1 MGDGVIGN
9 TLGFGPN
16 VEGSSPSPPAIIKQ
30 MSVSVVVLAAG
41 KGTRMKSDL
50 PKVLHRVLGKP
61 ILAYAL
67 DTLSFIEDQYVVVGH
82 ESDMVI
88 NSLPS
93 STKHILQKD
102 QLGTGHAVATVV
114 KDDLFIKN
122 KSEFTLVVPGDVPAI
137 DIKYIELLISEVETK
152 SSPVGFLTALV
163 DNPYGYGRVIKN
175 NEEIRIVEEKDCS
188 DGEKKIN
195 EINSGIYC
203 FKTDFLIENIDS
215 LDTKNFQRE
224 FYLTDLI
231 GIANNQ
237 KQDIVIVQV
246 DEDSIKGINSMSQLN
261 EVENIMQKKII
272 EDFMEQGVYFQD
284 PTSTYIDSEVTISS
298 GTKILANTH
307 LTGKTSIEA
316 DCVIGPNA
324 QINESNIGKNST
336 VVNSVIDKSTI
347 QDNGNIGPFAHI
359 RPGSELGEGVKVG
372 SFAETKKSKIGKG
385 SKVPHLAY
393 VGDAE
398 LGENVNFSA
407 GAITVNYDG
416 KEKHK
421 TEIKDGAF
429 IGSDVMLVAPV
440 TIGEE
445 SMIGAGSVIT
455 KDVPSKALGIERNN
469 QKNVEGYVDRK
480 RKND

>member
-1 MGDGVIGN
+1 
-9 TLGFGPN
+9 
-16 VEGSSPSPPAIIKQ
+16 
-30 MSVSVVVLAAG
+30 MSVSVIVLAAG
-41 KGTRMKSDL
+41 KGTRMKSEL
-50 PKVLHRVLGKP
+50 PKVLHQVLGKSL
-61 ILAYAL
+61 ISHAFDAL
-67 DTLSFIEDQYVVVGH
+67 SSIDNKFVVVGH
-82 ESDMVI
+82 ESDLVV
-88 NSLPS
+88 NSIPS
-93 STKHILQKD
+93 SIKNVIQKD
-102 QLGTGHAVATVV
+102 QLGTGHAVSIAINSDV
-114 KDDLFIKN
+114 FNEI
-122 KSEFTLVVPGDVPAI
+122 KSEFTLVVPGDVPGINAEDI
-137 DIKYIELLISEVETK
+137 DSLIDEVKTK
-152 SSPVGFLTALV
+152 DSPVGFITALV
-163 DNPYGYGRVIKN
+163 ENPFGYGRIIKN
-175 NEEIRIVEEKDCS
+175 NEEIKIVEEKDCS
-188 DGEKKIN
+188 EEEKATN

-203 FKTDFLIENIDS
+203 FKTEFLVENIDN
-215 LDTKNFQRE
+215 LDTENAQGE

-261 EVENIMQKKII
+261 EVEDIMQKKLI

-284 PTSTYIDSEVTISS
+284 PTSTYIDADVTISP
-298 GTKILANTH
+298 GTKVFANTH
-307 LTGKTSIEA
+307 LTGKTTIDEN
-316 DCVIGPNA
+316 CTIGPNA
-324 QINESNIGKNST
+324 QINDSSIGKNSK
-336 VVNSVIDKSTI
+336 VINSVVDQSTI
-347 QDNGNIGPFAHI
+347 HENGNIGPFAHI

-480 RKND
+480 KKK

>member
-1 MGDGVIGN
+1 
-9 TLGFGPN
+9 
-16 VEGSSPSPPAIIKQ
+16 
-30 MSVSVVVLAAG
+30 MSVSVIVLAAG
-41 KGTRMKSDL
+41 KGTRMNSEL
-50 PKVLHRVLGKP
+50 PKVLHKVLGKS
-61 ILAYAL
+61 LLSHAL
-67 DTLSFIEDQYVVVGH
+67 DTLSFSDNTLVVVGH
-82 ESDMVI
+82 EADLVI
-88 NSLPS
+88 DSLPPS
-93 STKHILQKD
+93 IKNILQKD
-102 QLGTGHAVATVV
+102 QLGTGHAVSTVINSKV
-114 KDDLFIKN
+114 FR
-122 KSEFTLVVPGDVPAI
+122 KSKSDFTLVVPGDVPGI
-137 DIKYIELLISEVETK
+137 NDGDIELLINKVKTT

-163 DNPYGYGRVIKN
+163 EDPFGYGRIVKN
-175 NEEIRIVEEKDCS
+175 NEEIKIVEEKDCS
-188 DGEKKIN
+188 EDEKAIN

-203 FKTDFLIENIDS
+203 FKTEFLIENIDN
-215 LDTKNFQRE
+215 LNTENAQGE

-261 EVENIMQKKII
+261 EVEDLMQKKLI
-272 EDFMEQGVYFQD
+272 EGFMEQGVYFQD
-284 PTSTYIDSEVTISS
+284 PSSTYIDADVTISS
-298 GTKILANTH
+298 GTKVLANTH
-307 LTGKTSIEA
+307 LTGSTSINEN
-316 DCVIGPNA
+316 CTIGPNA
-324 QINESNIGKNST
+324 QINDSSIGKNSK
-336 VVNSVIDKSTI
+336 VVNSVVDQSTI
-347 QDNGNIGPFAHI
+347 HENGNIGPFAHI

-393 VGDAE
+393 IGDAE

-407 GAITVNYDG
+407 GSITVNYDG

-421 TEIKDGAF
+421 TDIKDGAF

-455 KDVPSKALGIERNN
+455 KDVPPKALGIERNN

-480 RKND
+480 KKK

>member
-1 MGDGVIGN
+1 
-9 TLGFGPN
+9 
-16 VEGSSPSPPAIIKQ
+16 
-30 MSVSVVVLAAG
+30 MSVSVIVLAAG
-41 KGTRMKSDL
+41 KGTRMNSEL
-50 PKVLHRVLGKP
+50 PKVLHKVLGKS
-61 ILAYAL
+61 LLSHAL
-67 DTLSFIEDQYVVVGH
+67 DTLSFSDNKLVVVGH
-82 ESDMVI
+82 EADLVI
-88 NSLPS
+88 DSLPPS
-93 STKHILQKD
+93 INNILQKD
-102 QLGTGHAVATVV
+102 QLGTGHAVSTVINSEV
-114 KDDLFIKN
+114 FKEC
-122 KSEFTLVVPGDVPAI
+122 KSEFTLVVPGDVPG
-137 DIKYIELLISEVETK
+137 IKDGDIELLINEVKTT
-152 SSPVGFLTALV
+152 SAPVGFLTALV
-163 DNPYGYGRVIKN
+163 EDPFGYGRIVKN
-175 NEEIRIVEEKDCS
+175 NEEIKIVEEKDCS
-188 DGEKKIN
+188 EDERAIN

-203 FKTDFLIENIDS
+203 FKTEFLIENIDS
-215 LDTKNFQRE
+215 LNTENAQGE

-261 EVENIMQKKII
+261 EVEDIMQKKLI
-272 EDFMEQGVYFQD
+272 EGFMEQGVYFQD
-284 PTSTYIDSEVTISS
+284 PTSTYIDADVTISS
-298 GTKILANTH
+298 GTKVLANTH
-307 LTGKTSIEA
+307 LTGSTSIDEN
-316 DCVIGPNA
+316 CTIGPNA
-324 QINESNIGKNST
+324 QINDSSIGKNSK
-336 VVNSVIDKSTI
+336 VVNSVVDQSTI
-347 QDNGNIGPFAHI
+347 HENGNIGPFAHI

-416 KEKHK
+416 QEKHK

-480 RKND
+480 KKK

>member
-1 MGDGVIGN
+1 MSISVI
-9 TLGFGPN
+9 
-16 VEGSSPSPPAIIKQ
+16 
-30 MSVSVVVLAAG
+30 VLAAG
-41 KGTRMKSDL
+41 KGTRMKSEL
-50 PKVLHRVLGKP
+50 PKVLHHVLGK
-61 ILAYAL
+61 
-67 DTLSFIEDQYVVVGH
+67 TLLSHVFDAFSSIDNKFVVVGH
-82 ESDMVI
+82 ESDLVI
-88 NSLPS
+88 NSIPS
-93 STKHILQKD
+93 SIKNVIQKD
-102 QLGTGHAVATVV
+102 QLGTGHAVSTAINSE
-114 KDDLFIKN
+114 FFNEI

-137 DIKYIELLISEVETK
+137 NEDDIHSLIDEVKKK
-152 SSPVGFLTALV
+152 SSPVGFLTAFV
-163 DNPYGYGRVIKN
+163 DNPFGYGRIVKN
-175 NEEIRIVEEKDCS
+175 NKEIKIVEEKDCS
-188 DGEKKIN
+188 KEEKAIN

-203 FKTDFLIENIDS
+203 FKTEFLVENIDN
-215 LDTKNFQRE
+215 LNTENAQGE

-261 EVENIMQKKII
+261 EVEDIMQKKLI
-272 EDFMEQGVYFQD
+272 ESFMEQGVYFQD
-284 PTSTYIDSEVTISS
+284 PTSTYIDADVTISS
-298 GTKILANTH
+298 GTKVLANTH
-307 LTGKTSIEA
+307 LTGKTSVDEN
-316 DCVIGPNA
+316 CTIGPNA
-324 QINESNIGKNST
+324 QINDSSIGKNSK
-336 VVNSVIDKSTI
+336 VVNSVVDQSTI
-347 QDNGNIGPFAHI
+347 HENGNIGPFAHI

-407 GAITVNYDG
+407 GSITVNYDG

-421 TEIKDGAF
+421 TDIKDGAF

-455 KDVPSKALGIERNN
+455 KDVPAKALGIERNN

-480 RKND
+480 KKK

>member
-1 MGDGVIGN
+1 
-9 TLGFGPN
+9 
-16 VEGSSPSPPAIIKQ
+16 
-30 MSVSVVVLAAG
+30 MSVSVIVLAAG
-41 KGTRMKSDL
+41 KGTRMNSEL
-50 PKVLHRVLGKP
+50 PKVLHKVLGKS
-61 ILAYAL
+61 LLSHAL
-67 DTLSFIEDQYVVVGH
+67 DTLSFSDNKLVVVGH
-82 ESDMVI
+82 GADLVI
-88 NSLPS
+88 DSLPPS
-93 STKHILQKD
+93 IKNILQKD
-102 QLGTGHAVATVV
+102 QLGTGHAVSTVINSEV
-114 KDDLFIKN
+114 FKEC
-122 KSEFTLVVPGDVPAI
+122 KSEFTLVVPGDVPG
-137 DIKYIELLISEVETK
+137 IKDGDIELLINEVKTT
-152 SSPVGFLTALV
+152 SAPVGFLTALV
-163 DNPYGYGRVIKN
+163 EDPFGYGRIVKN
-175 NEEIRIVEEKDCS
+175 NEEIKIVEEKDCS
-188 DGEKKIN
+188 EEERAIN

-203 FKTDFLIENIDS
+203 FKTEFLIENIDN
-215 LDTKNFQRE
+215 LNTENAQGE

-261 EVENIMQKKII
+261 EVEDIMQKKLI
-272 EDFMEQGVYFQD
+272 EGFMEQGVYFQD
-284 PTSTYIDSEVTISS
+284 PTSTYIDADVTISS
-298 GTKILANTH
+298 GTKVLANTH
-307 LTGKTSIEA
+307 LTGSTSIDEN
-316 DCVIGPNA
+316 CTIGPNA
-324 QINESNIGKNST
+324 QINDSSIGKNSK
-336 VVNSVIDKSTI
+336 VVNSVVDQSTI
-347 QDNGNIGPFAHI
+347 HENGNIGPFAHI

-421 TEIKDGAF
+421 TDIKDGAF

-480 RKND
+480 KKK

>member
-1 MGDGVIGN
+1 
-9 TLGFGPN
+9 
-16 VEGSSPSPPAIIKQ
+16 
-30 MSVSVVVLAAG
+30 MSVSVIVLAAG
-41 KGTRMKSDL
+41 KGTRMNSEL
-50 PKVLHRVLGKP
+50 PKVLHKVLGKS
-61 ILAYAL
+61 LLSHAL
-67 DTLSFIEDQYVVVGH
+67 DTLSFSDNKLVVVGH
-82 ESDMVI
+82 EADLVI
-88 NSLPS
+88 DSLPPS
-93 STKHILQKD
+93 IKNILQKD
-102 QLGTGHAVATVV
+102 QLGTGHAVSTVINSEV
-114 KDDLFIKN
+114 FKEC
-122 KSEFTLVVPGDVPAI
+122 KSEFTLVVPGDVPG
-137 DIKYIELLISEVETK
+137 IKDGDIELLINEVKTT
-152 SSPVGFLTALV
+152 SAPVGFLTALV
-163 DNPYGYGRVIKN
+163 EDPFGYGRIVKN
-175 NEEIRIVEEKDCS
+175 NEEIKIVEEKDCS
-188 DGEKKIN
+188 DDERAIN

-203 FKTDFLIENIDS
+203 FKTEFLIENIDN
-215 LDTKNFQRE
+215 LNTQNAQGE

-261 EVENIMQKKII
+261 EVEDIMQKKLI
-272 EDFMEQGVYFQD
+272 EGFMEQGVYFQD
-284 PTSTYIDSEVTISS
+284 PTSTYIDADVTISS
-298 GTKILANTH
+298 GTKVLANTH
-307 LTGKTSIEA
+307 LTGSTSIDEN
-316 DCVIGPNA
+316 CTIGPNA
-324 QINESNIGKNST
+324 QINDSSIGKNSK
-336 VVNSVIDKSTI
+336 VVNSVVDQSTI
-347 QDNGNIGPFAHI
+347 HENGNIGPFAHI

-416 KEKHK
+416 QEKHK

-480 RKND
+480 NKK

>member
-1 MGDGVIGN
+1 MSISVI
-9 TLGFGPN
+9 
-16 VEGSSPSPPAIIKQ
+16 
-30 MSVSVVVLAAG
+30 VLAAG
-41 KGTRMKSDL
+41 KGTRMKSEL
-50 PKVLHRVLGKP
+50 PKVLHHVLGKT
-61 ILAYAL
+61 LLSHVFDAL
-67 DTLSFIEDQYVVVGH
+67 SSIDNKFVVVGH
-82 ESDMVI
+82 ESDLVI
-88 NSLPS
+88 NSIPS
-93 STKHILQKD
+93 LIKNVIQKE
-102 QLGTGHAVATVV
+102 QLGTGHAVLIAINSEVF
-114 KDDLFIKN
+114 KEI

-137 DIKYIELLISEVETK
+137 NEDDIDSLIDGVK
-152 SSPVGFLTALV
+152 KKASPVGFLTAFV
-163 DNPYGYGRVIKN
+163 DNPFGYGRVVKN
-175 NEEIRIVEEKDCS
+175 NQEIKIVEEKDCS
-188 DGEKKIN
+188 EEEKAIN
-195 EINSGIYC
+195 EINSGVYC
-203 FKTDFLIENIDS
+203 FRTEFLVENIDN
-215 LDTKNFQRE
+215 LNTENAQGE

-261 EVENIMQKKII
+261 EVEDIMQKKLI
-272 EDFMEQGVYFQD
+272 ESFMEQGVYFQD
-284 PTSTYIDSEVTISS
+284 PTSTYIDADVTISS
-298 GTKILANTH
+298 GTKVLANTH
-307 LTGKTSIEA
+307 LTGKTSIDEN
-316 DCVIGPNA
+316 CTIGPNA
-324 QINESNIGKNST
+324 QINDSSIGKNSK
-336 VVNSVIDKSTI
+336 VINSVVDTSTI
-347 QDNGNIGPFAHI
+347 HENGNIGPFAHI

-407 GAITVNYDG
+407 GSITVNYDG

-421 TEIKDGAF
+421 TDIKDGAF

-455 KDVPSKALGIERNN
+455 KDVPAKALGIERNN

-480 RKND
+480 KKK

>member
-1 MGDGVIGN
+1 
-9 TLGFGPN
+9 
-16 VEGSSPSPPAIIKQ
+16 
-30 MSVSVVVLAAG
+30 MSVSVIVLAAG
-41 KGTRMKSDL
+41 KGTRMNSEL
-50 PKVLHRVLGKP
+50 PKVLHKVLGKS
-61 ILAYAL
+61 LLSHAL
-67 DTLSFIEDQYVVVGH
+67 DTLSFSDNKLVVVGH
-82 ESDMVI
+82 EADLVI
-88 NSLPS
+88 DSLPPS
-93 STKHILQKD
+93 INNILQKD
-102 QLGTGHAVATVV
+102 QLGTGHAVSTVINSEV
-114 KDDLFIKN
+114 FKEC
-122 KSEFTLVVPGDVPAI
+122 KSEFTLVVPGDVPGI
-137 DIKYIELLISEVETK
+137 NDGDIELLINKVKTA

-163 DNPYGYGRVIKN
+163 EDPFGYGRIVKN
-175 NEEIRIVEEKDCS
+175 NEEIKIVEEKDCS
-188 DGEKKIN
+188 EDERAIN

-203 FKTDFLIENIDS
+203 FKTEFLIENIDN
-215 LDTKNFQRE
+215 LNTQNAQGE

-261 EVENIMQKKII
+261 EVEDIMQKKLI
-272 EDFMEQGVYFQD
+272 EGFMEQGVYFQD
-284 PTSTYIDSEVTISS
+284 PTSTYIDADVTISS
-298 GTKILANTH
+298 GTKVLANTH
-307 LTGKTSIEA
+307 LTGSTSIDEN
-316 DCVIGPNA
+316 CTIGPNA
-324 QINESNIGKNST
+324 QINDSSIGKNSK
-336 VVNSVIDKSTI
+336 VVNSVVDQSTI
-347 QDNGNIGPFAHI
+347 HENGNIGPFAHI

-421 TEIKDGAF
+421 TDIKDGAF

-480 RKND
+480 KKK

>member
-1 MGDGVIGN
+1 MSISVI
-9 TLGFGPN
+9 
-16 VEGSSPSPPAIIKQ
+16 
-30 MSVSVVVLAAG
+30 VLAAG
-41 KGTRMKSDL
+41 KGTRMKSEL
-50 PKVLHRVLGKP
+50 PKVLHHVLGKS
-61 ILAYAL
+61 L
-67 DTLSFIEDQYVVVGH
+67 LSHVFNVFPSIDNKFVVVGH
-82 ESDMVI
+82 ESDLVI
-88 NSLPS
+88 NSIPPS
-93 STKHILQKD
+93 IKNVIQKD
-102 QLGTGHAVATVV
+102 QLGTGHAVSIAINSEV
-114 KDDLFIKN
+114 FNEI

-137 DIKYIELLISEVETK
+137 NEDDIASLIDEVKTK
-152 SSPVGFLTALV
+152 ASPVGFLTAFV
-163 DNPYGYGRVIKN
+163 DNPFGYGRIVKN
-175 NEEIRIVEEKDCS
+175 NQEIKIVEEKDCS
-188 DGEKKIN
+188 EEEKAIN

-203 FKTDFLIENIDS
+203 FRTEFLTENIDN
-215 LDTKNFQRE
+215 LNTENAQGE

-261 EVENIMQKKII
+261 EVEDIMQKKLI
-272 EDFMEQGVYFQD
+272 EGFMEQGVYFQD
-284 PTSTYIDSEVTISS
+284 PTSTYIDADVTIST
-298 GTKILANTH
+298 GTKVLANTH
-307 LTGKTSIEA
+307 LTGKTIIDEN
-316 DCVIGPNA
+316 CTIGPNA
-324 QINESNIGKNST
+324 QINDSSIGKNSK
-336 VVNSVIDKSTI
+336 VVNSVVDQSTI
-347 QDNGNIGPFAHI
+347 HENGNIGPFAHI

-407 GAITVNYDG
+407 GSITVNYDG

-421 TEIKDGAF
+421 TDIKDGAF

-480 RKND
+480 KKK

>member
-1 MGDGVIGN
+1 
-9 TLGFGPN
+9 
-16 VEGSSPSPPAIIKQ
+16 
-30 MSVSVVVLAAG
+30 MSVSVIVLAAG
-41 KGTRMKSDL
+41 KGTRMNSEL
-50 PKVLHRVLGKP
+50 PKVLHKVLGKS
-61 ILAYAL
+61 LLSHAL
-67 DTLSFIEDQYVVVGH
+67 DTLSFSDNKLVVVGH
-82 ESDMVI
+82 GADLVI
-88 NSLPS
+88 DSLPPS
-93 STKHILQKD
+93 INNILQKD
-102 QLGTGHAVATVV
+102 QLGTGHAVSTVINSEV
-114 KDDLFIKN
+114 FKKS
-122 KSEFTLVVPGDVPAI
+122 KSEFTLVVPGDVPG
-137 DIKYIELLISEVETK
+137 IKDGDIELLINEVKTT
-152 SSPVGFLTALV
+152 SAPVGFLTALV
-163 DNPYGYGRVIKN
+163 EDPFGYGRIVKN
-175 NEEIRIVEEKDCS
+175 NEEIKIVEEKDCS
-188 DGEKKIN
+188 EDERAIN

-203 FKTDFLIENIDS
+203 FKTEFLIENIDN
-215 LDTKNFQRE
+215 LNTENAQGE

-261 EVENIMQKKII
+261 EVEDIMQKKLI
-272 EDFMEQGVYFQD
+272 EGFMEQGVYFQD
-284 PTSTYIDSEVTISS
+284 PTSTYIDADVTISS
-298 GTKILANTH
+298 GTKVLANTH
-307 LTGKTSIEA
+307 LTGSTSIDEN
-316 DCVIGPNA
+316 CTIGPNA
-324 QINESNIGKNST
+324 QINDSSIGKNSK
-336 VVNSVIDKSTI
+336 VVNSVVDQSTI
-347 QDNGNIGPFAHI
+347 HENGNIGPFAHI

-421 TEIKDGAF
+421 TDIKDGAF

-480 RKND
+480 KKK

>member
-1 MGDGVIGN
+1 
-9 TLGFGPN
+9 
-16 VEGSSPSPPAIIKQ
+16 
-30 MSVSVVVLAAG
+30 MSVSVIVLAAG
-41 KGTRMKSDL
+41 KGTRMNSEL
-50 PKVLHRVLGKP
+50 PKVLHKVLGKS
-61 ILAYAL
+61 LLSHAL
-67 DTLSFIEDQYVVVGH
+67 DTLSFSDNKLVVVGH
-82 ESDMVI
+82 GADLVI
-88 NSLPS
+88 DTLPPS
-93 STKHILQKD
+93 IKNILQKD
-102 QLGTGHAVATVV
+102 QLGTGHAVSTVINSEV
-114 KDDLFIKN
+114 FKEC
-122 KSEFTLVVPGDVPAI
+122 KSEFTLVVPGDVPG
-137 DIKYIELLISEVETK
+137 IKDGDIELLINEVKTT
-152 SSPVGFLTALV
+152 SAPVGFLTALV
-163 DNPYGYGRVIKN
+163 EDPFGYGRIVKN
-175 NEEIRIVEEKDCS
+175 NEEIKIVEEKDCS
-188 DGEKKIN
+188 DDERAIN

-203 FKTDFLIENIDS
+203 FKTEFLIENIDN
-215 LDTKNFQRE
+215 LNTQNAQGE

-261 EVENIMQKKII
+261 EVEDIMQKKLI
-272 EDFMEQGVYFQD
+272 EGFMEQGVYFQD
-284 PTSTYIDSEVTISS
+284 PTSTYIDADVTISS
-298 GTKILANTH
+298 GTKVLANTH
-307 LTGKTSIEA
+307 LTGSTSIDEN
-316 DCVIGPNA
+316 CTIGPNA
-324 QINESNIGKNST
+324 QINDSSIGKNSK
-336 VVNSVIDKSTI
+336 VVNSVVDQSTI
-347 QDNGNIGPFAHI
+347 HENGNIGPFAHI

-416 KEKHK
+416 QEKHK
-421 TEIKDGAF
+421 TDIKDGAF

-480 RKND
+480 KKK

>member
-1 MGDGVIGN
+1 
-9 TLGFGPN
+9 
-16 VEGSSPSPPAIIKQ
+16 
-30 MSVSVVVLAAG
+30 MSVSVIVLAAG
-41 KGTRMKSDL
+41 KGTRMNSEL
-50 PKVLHRVLGKP
+50 PKVLHKVLGKS
-61 ILAYAL
+61 LLSHAL
-67 DTLSFIEDQYVVVGH
+67 DTLSFSDNKLVVVGH
-82 ESDMVI
+82 EADLVI
-88 NSLPS
+88 DSLPPS
-93 STKHILQKD
+93 IKNILQKD
-102 QLGTGHAVATVV
+102 QLGTGHAVSTVINSEV
-114 KDDLFIKN
+114 FKES
-122 KSEFTLVVPGDVPAI
+122 KSDFTLVVPGDVPGI
-137 DIKYIELLISEVETK
+137 NDGDIELLINKVKTT

-163 DNPYGYGRVIKN
+163 EDPFGYGRVVKI
-175 NEEIRIVEEKDCS
+175 NEEIKIVEEKDCS
-188 DGEKKIN
+188 EDEKAIN

-203 FKTDFLIENIDS
+203 FKTEFLIENIDS
-215 LDTKNFQRE
+215 LNTENAQGE

-261 EVENIMQKKII
+261 EVEDIMQKKLI
-272 EDFMEQGVYFQD
+272 EGFMEQGVYFQD
-284 PTSTYIDSEVTISS
+284 PTSTYIDADVTISS
-298 GTKILANTH
+298 GTKVLANTH
-307 LTGKTSIEA
+307 LTGSTSIDEN
-316 DCVIGPNA
+316 CTIGPNA
-324 QINESNIGKNST
+324 QINNSSVGKNSK
-336 VVNSVIDKSTI
+336 VVNSVVDQSTI
-347 QDNGNIGPFAHI
+347 HENGNIGPFAHI

-416 KEKHK
+416 QEKHK

-480 RKND
+480 KKK

>member
-1 MGDGVIGN
+1 
-9 TLGFGPN
+9 
-16 VEGSSPSPPAIIKQ
+16 
-30 MSVSVVVLAAG
+30 MSVSVIVLAAG
-41 KGTRMKSDL
+41 KGTRMNSEL
-50 PKVLHRVLGKP
+50 PKVLHKVLGKS
-61 ILAYAL
+61 LLSHAL
-67 DTLSFIEDQYVVVGH
+67 DTLSFSDNKLVVVGH
-82 ESDMVI
+82 EADLVI
-88 NSLPS
+88 DSLPPS
-93 STKHILQKD
+93 IKNILQKD
-102 QLGTGHAVATVV
+102 QLGTGHAVSTVINSEV
-114 KDDLFIKN
+114 FKEC
-122 KSEFTLVVPGDVPAI
+122 KSEFTLVVPGDVPGI
-137 DIKYIELLISEVETK
+137 NDGDIELIINKVKTTSA
-152 SSPVGFLTALV
+152 PVGFLTALV
-163 DNPYGYGRVIKN
+163 EDPFGYGRIVKN
-175 NEEIRIVEEKDCS
+175 NEEIKIVEEKDCS
-188 DGEKKIN
+188 DDERAIN

-203 FKTDFLIENIDS
+203 FKTEFLIENIDN
-215 LDTKNFQRE
+215 LNTQNAQGE

-261 EVENIMQKKII
+261 EVEDIMQKKLI
-272 EDFMEQGVYFQD
+272 EGFMEQGVYFQD
-284 PTSTYIDSEVTISS
+284 PTSTYIDADVTISS
-298 GTKILANTH
+298 GTKVLANTH
-307 LTGKTSIEA
+307 LTGSTSIDEN
-316 DCVIGPNA
+316 CTIGPNA
-324 QINESNIGKNST
+324 QINDSSIGKNSK
-336 VVNSVIDKSTI
+336 VVNSVVDQSTI
-347 QDNGNIGPFAHI
+347 HENGNIGPFAHI

-421 TEIKDGAF
+421 TDIKDGAF

-480 RKND
+480 KKK

>member
-1 MGDGVIGN
+1 
-9 TLGFGPN
+9 
-16 VEGSSPSPPAIIKQ
+16 
-30 MSVSVVVLAAG
+30 MSVSVIVLAAG
-41 KGTRMKSDL
+41 KGTRMNSEL
-50 PKVLHRVLGKP
+50 PKVLHKVLGKS
-61 ILAYAL
+61 LLSHAL
-67 DTLSFIEDQYVVVGH
+67 DTLSFSDNTLVVVGH
-82 ESDMVI
+82 EADLVI
-88 NSLPS
+88 DSLPS
-93 STKHILQKD
+93 SIKNILQKD
-102 QLGTGHAVATVV
+102 QLGTGHAVSTVINSEV
-114 KDDLFIKN
+114 FK
-122 KSEFTLVVPGDVPAI
+122 KSKSDFTLVVPGDVPGI
-137 DIKYIELLISEVETK
+137 NDGDIQLLINKVKTI

-163 DNPYGYGRVIKN
+163 KDPFGYGRIVKN
-175 NEEIRIVEEKDCS
+175 NEEIKIVEEKDCS
-188 DGEKKIN
+188 EDEKAIN

-203 FKTDFLIENIDS
+203 FKTEFLIENIDN
-215 LDTKNFQRE
+215 LNTENAQGE

-261 EVENIMQKKII
+261 EVEDIMQKKLI
-272 EDFMEQGVYFQD
+272 EGFMEQGVYFQD
-284 PTSTYIDSEVTISS
+284 PTSTYIDADVTISS
-298 GTKILANTH
+298 GTKVLANTH
-307 LTGKTSIEA
+307 LTGSTSINEN
-316 DCVIGPNA
+316 CIIGPNA
-324 QINESNIGKNST
+324 QINDSSIGKNSK
-336 VVNSVIDKSTI
+336 VVNSVVDQSTI
-347 QDNGNIGPFAHI
+347 HENGNIGPFAHI

-421 TEIKDGAF
+421 TDIKDGAF

-480 RKND
+480 NKK

>member
-1 MGDGVIGN
+1 
-9 TLGFGPN
+9 
-16 VEGSSPSPPAIIKQ
+16 
-30 MSVSVVVLAAG
+30 MSVSVIVLAAG
-41 KGTRMKSDL
+41 KGTRMNSEL
-50 PKVLHRVLGKP
+50 PKVLHKVLGKS
-61 ILAYAL
+61 LLSHAL
-67 DTLSFIEDQYVVVGH
+67 DTLSFSDNKLVVVGH
-82 ESDMVI
+82 GADLVI
-88 NSLPS
+88 DSLPPS
-93 STKHILQKD
+93 IKNILQKD
-102 QLGTGHAVATVV
+102 QLGTGHAVSTVINSEV
-114 KDDLFIKN
+114 FKEC
-122 KSEFTLVVPGDVPAI
+122 KSEFTLVVPGDVPG
-137 DIKYIELLISEVETK
+137 IKDGDIELLINEVKTT
-152 SSPVGFLTALV
+152 SAPVGFLTALV
-163 DNPYGYGRVIKN
+163 EDPFGYGRIVKN
-175 NEEIRIVEEKDCS
+175 NEEIKIVEEKDCS
-188 DGEKKIN
+188 DDERAIN

-203 FKTDFLIENIDS
+203 FKTEFLIENIDN
-215 LDTKNFQRE
+215 LNTQNAQGE

-261 EVENIMQKKII
+261 EVEDIMQKKLI
-272 EDFMEQGVYFQD
+272 EGFMEQGVYFQD
-284 PTSTYIDSEVTISS
+284 PTSTYIDADVTISS
-298 GTKILANTH
+298 GTKVLANTH
-307 LTGKTSIEA
+307 LTGSTSIDEN
-316 DCVIGPNA
+316 CTIGPNA
-324 QINESNIGKNST
+324 QINDSSIGKNSK
-336 VVNSVIDKSTI
+336 VVNSVVDQSTI
-347 QDNGNIGPFAHI
+347 HENGNIGPFAHI

-416 KEKHK
+416 QEKHK

-480 RKND
+480 KKK

>member
-1 MGDGVIGN
+1 
-9 TLGFGPN
+9 
-16 VEGSSPSPPAIIKQ
+16 
-30 MSVSVVVLAAG
+30 MSVSVIVLAAG
-41 KGTRMKSDL
+41 KGTRMNSEL
-50 PKVLHRVLGKP
+50 PKVLHKVLGKS
-61 ILAYAL
+61 LLSHAL
-67 DTLSFIEDQYVVVGH
+67 DTLSFSDNKLVVVGH
-82 ESDMVI
+82 GADLVI
-88 NSLPS
+88 DSLPPS
-93 STKHILQKD
+93 IKNILQKD
-102 QLGTGHAVATVV
+102 QLGTGHAVSTVINSEV
-114 KDDLFIKN
+114 FK
-122 KSEFTLVVPGDVPAI
+122 KSKSDFTLVVPGDVPGI
-137 DIKYIELLISEVETK
+137 NDGDIELLINKVKTT

-163 DNPYGYGRVIKN
+163 EDPFGYGRIVKN
-175 NEEIRIVEEKDCS
+175 NEEIKIVEEKDCS
-188 DGEKKIN
+188 EDEKAIN

-203 FKTDFLIENIDS
+203 FKTEFLIENIDN
-215 LDTKNFQRE
+215 LNTQNAQGE

-261 EVENIMQKKII
+261 EVEDIMQKKLI
-272 EDFMEQGVYFQD
+272 EGFMEQGVYFQD
-284 PTSTYIDSEVTISS
+284 PTSTYIDADVTISS
-298 GTKILANTH
+298 GTKVLANTH
-307 LTGKTSIEA
+307 LTGSTSIDEN
-316 DCVIGPNA
+316 CTIGPNA
-324 QINESNIGKNST
+324 QINDSSIGKNSK
-336 VVNSVIDKSTI
+336 VVNSVVDQSTI
-347 QDNGNIGPFAHI
+347 HENGNIGPFAHI

-421 TEIKDGAF
+421 TDIKDGAF

-480 RKND
+480 KKK

>member
-1 MGDGVIGN
+1 
-9 TLGFGPN
+9 
-16 VEGSSPSPPAIIKQ
+16 
-30 MSVSVVVLAAG
+30 MSVSVIVLAAG
-41 KGTRMKSDL
+41 KGTRMNSEL
-50 PKVLHRVLGKP
+50 PKVLHKVLGKS
-61 ILAYAL
+61 LLSHAL
-67 DTLSFIEDQYVVVGH
+67 DTLSFSDNKLVVVGH
-82 ESDMVI
+82 EADLVI
-88 NSLPS
+88 DSLPPS
-93 STKHILQKD
+93 IKNILQKD
-102 QLGTGHAVATVV
+102 QLGTGHAVSTVINSEV
-114 KDDLFIKN
+114 FK
-122 KSEFTLVVPGDVPAI
+122 KSKSDFTLVVPGDVPGI
-137 DIKYIELLISEVETK
+137 NDGDIELLINKVKTA

-163 DNPYGYGRVIKN
+163 EDPFGYGRIVKN
-175 NEEIRIVEEKDCS
+175 NEEIKIVEEKDCS
-188 DGEKKIN
+188 EDEKAIN

-203 FKTDFLIENIDS
+203 FKTEFLIENIDS
-215 LDTKNFQRE
+215 LNTENAQGE

-261 EVENIMQKKII
+261 EVEDIMQKKLI
-272 EDFMEQGVYFQD
+272 EGFMEQGVYFQD
-284 PTSTYIDSEVTISS
+284 PTSTYIDADVTISS
-298 GTKILANTH
+298 GTKVLANTH
-307 LTGKTSIEA
+307 LTGSTSIDEN
-316 DCVIGPNA
+316 CTIGPNA
-324 QINESNIGKNST
+324 QINDSSIGKNSK
-336 VVNSVIDKSTI
+336 VVNSVVDQSTI
-347 QDNGNIGPFAHI
+347 HENGNIGPFAHI

-416 KEKHK
+416 QEKHK

-480 RKND
+480 NKK

>member
-1 MGDGVIGN
+1 
-9 TLGFGPN
+9 
-16 VEGSSPSPPAIIKQ
+16 
-30 MSVSVVVLAAG
+30 MSVSVIVLAAG
-41 KGTRMKSDL
+41 KGTRMNSEL
-50 PKVLHRVLGKP
+50 PKVLHKVLGKS
-61 ILAYAL
+61 LLSHAL
-67 DTLSFIEDQYVVVGH
+67 DTLSFSDNKLVVVGH
-82 ESDMVI
+82 EADLVI
-88 NSLPS
+88 DSLPPS
-93 STKHILQKD
+93 IKNILQKD
-102 QLGTGHAVATVV
+102 QLGTGHAVSTVINSEV
-114 KDDLFIKN
+114 FKEC
-122 KSEFTLVVPGDVPAI
+122 KSEFTLVVPGDVPGI
-137 DIKYIELLISEVETK
+137 NDGDIELLINKVKTT

-163 DNPYGYGRVIKN
+163 EDPFGYGRIVKN
-175 NEEIRIVEEKDCS
+175 NEEIKIVEEKDCS
-188 DGEKKIN
+188 EDEKAIN

-203 FKTDFLIENIDS
+203 FKTEFLIENIDS
-215 LDTKNFQRE
+215 LNTENAQGE

-261 EVENIMQKKII
+261 EVEDIMQKKLI
-272 EDFMEQGVYFQD
+272 EGFMEQGVYFQD
-284 PTSTYIDSEVTISS
+284 PTSTYIDADVTISS
-298 GTKILANTH
+298 GTKVLANTH
-307 LTGKTSIEA
+307 LTGSTSIDEN
-316 DCVIGPNA
+316 CTIGPNA
-324 QINESNIGKNST
+324 QINDSSIGKNSK
-336 VVNSVIDKSTI
+336 VVNSVVDQSTI
-347 QDNGNIGPFAHI
+347 HENGNIGPFAHI

-421 TEIKDGAF
+421 TDIKDGAF

-480 RKND
+480 KKK

>member
-1 MGDGVIGN
+1 
-9 TLGFGPN
+9 
-16 VEGSSPSPPAIIKQ
+16 
-30 MSVSVVVLAAG
+30 MSVSVIVLAAG
-41 KGTRMKSDL
+41 KGTRMNSEL
-50 PKVLHRVLGKP
+50 PKVLHKVLGKS
-61 ILAYAL
+61 LLSHAL
-67 DTLSFIEDQYVVVGH
+67 DTLSFSDNKLVVVGH
-82 ESDMVI
+82 EADLVI
-88 NSLPS
+88 DSLPPS
-93 STKHILQKD
+93 INNILQKD
-102 QLGTGHAVATVV
+102 QLGTGHAVSTVINSEV
-114 KDDLFIKN
+114 FKKS
-122 KSEFTLVVPGDVPAI
+122 KSEFTLVVPGDVPG
-137 DIKYIELLISEVETK
+137 IKDGDIELLINEVKTT
-152 SSPVGFLTALV
+152 SAPVGFLTALV
-163 DNPYGYGRVIKN
+163 EDPFGYGRIVKN
-175 NEEIRIVEEKDCS
+175 NEEIKIVEEKDCS
-188 DGEKKIN
+188 EDEKAIN

-203 FKTDFLIENIDS
+203 FKTEFLIENIDN
-215 LDTKNFQRE
+215 LNTQNAQGE
-224 FYLTDLI
+224 FYFTDLI

-261 EVENIMQKKII
+261 EVEDIMQKKLI
-272 EDFMEQGVYFQD
+272 EGFMEQGVYFQD
-284 PTSTYIDSEVTISS
+284 PTSTYIDADVTISS
-298 GTKILANTH
+298 GTKVLANTH
-307 LTGKTSIEA
+307 LTGSTSIDEN
-316 DCVIGPNA
+316 CTIGPNA
-324 QINESNIGKNST
+324 QINDSSIGKNSK
-336 VVNSVIDKSTI
+336 VVNSVVDQSTI
-347 QDNGNIGPFAHI
+347 HENGNIGPFAHI

-416 KEKHK
+416 QEKHK

-480 RKND
+480 KKK

>member
-1 MGDGVIGN
+1 M
-9 TLGFGPN
+9 GFGPI
-16 VEGSSPSPPAIIKQ
+16 VEGSSPSPPAINFE
-30 MSVSVVVLAAG
+30 MNVSGVILAAG
-41 KGTRMKSDL
+41 KGTRMKSNL
-50 PKVLHRVLGKP
+50 PKVLHSVSGKKL
-61 ILAYAL
+61 ISYAL
-67 DTLSFIEDQYVVVGH
+67 EVIEDINTKYVVVGH
-82 ESDMVI
+82 EAEQVMEALPESLNFVI
-88 NSLPS
+88 QEE
-93 STKHILQKD
+93 QK
-102 QLGTGHAVATVV
+102 GTGHAISILLEDKKFANDT
-114 KDDLFIKN
+114 
-122 KSEFTLVVPGDVPAI
+122 SEYILVLPGDVPMI
-137 DIKYIELLISEVETK
+137 NSNDIKNLIKKVTD
-152 SSPVGFLTALV
+152 SSSTIGFLTSKV
-163 DNPYGYGRVIKN
+163 SNPFGYGRVIQQDRQIK
-175 NEEIRIVEEKDCS
+175 IVEEKDCTEE
-188 DGEKKIN
+188 EKMVD

-203 FKTDFLIENIDS
+203 FEKEFLLEQINNLNTS
-215 LDTKNFQRE
+215 NAQGE
-224 FYLTDLI
+224 FYITDLI

-261 EVENIMQKKII
+261 EVEDIMQKKLI
-272 EDFMEQGVYFQD
+272 EGFMEQGVYFQD

-307 LTGKTSIEA
+307 LTGKTSIDV

-324 QINESNIGKNST
+324 QINDSSIGKNST
-336 VVNSVIDKSTI
+336 VINSVIDQSTI
-347 QDNGNIGPFAHI
+347 QENGNIGPFAHI

-480 RKND
+480 KKK

>member
-1 MGDGVIGN
+1 
-9 TLGFGPN
+9 
-16 VEGSSPSPPAIIKQ
+16 
-30 MSVSVVVLAAG
+30 MSVSVIVLAAG
-41 KGTRMKSDL
+41 KGTRMNSEL
-50 PKVLHRVLGKP
+50 PKVLHKVLGKS
-61 ILAYAL
+61 LLSHAL
-67 DTLSFIEDQYVVVGH
+67 DTLSFSDNKLVVVGH
-82 ESDMVI
+82 EADLVI
-88 NSLPS
+88 DSLPPS
-93 STKHILQKD
+93 INNILQKD
-102 QLGTGHAVATVV
+102 QLGTGHAVSTVINSEV
-114 KDDLFIKN
+114 FKKS
-122 KSEFTLVVPGDVPAI
+122 KSEFTLVVPGDVPG
-137 DIKYIELLISEVETK
+137 IKDGDIELLINEVKTT
-152 SSPVGFLTALV
+152 SAPVGFLTALV
-163 DNPYGYGRVIKN
+163 EDPFGYGRIVKN
-175 NEEIRIVEEKDCS
+175 NEEIKIVEEKDCS
-188 DGEKKIN
+188 EDERAIN

-203 FKTDFLIENIDS
+203 FKTEFLIENIDN
-215 LDTKNFQRE
+215 LNTENAQGE

-261 EVENIMQKKII
+261 EVEDIMQKKLI
-272 EDFMEQGVYFQD
+272 EGFMEQGVYFQD
-284 PTSTYIDSEVTISS
+284 PTSTYIDADVTISS
-298 GTKILANTH
+298 GTKVLANTH
-307 LTGKTSIEA
+307 LTGSTSIDEN
-316 DCVIGPNA
+316 CTIGPNA
-324 QINESNIGKNST
+324 QINDSSIGKNSK
-336 VVNSVIDKSTI
+336 VVNSVVDQSTI
-347 QDNGNIGPFAHI
+347 HENGNIGPFAHI

-416 KEKHK
+416 QEKHK

-480 RKND
+480 KKK

>member
-1 MGDGVIGN
+1 
-9 TLGFGPN
+9 
-16 VEGSSPSPPAIIKQ
+16 
-30 MSVSVVVLAAG
+30 MSVSVIVLAAG
-41 KGTRMKSDL
+41 KGTRMNSEL
-50 PKVLHRVLGKP
+50 PKVLHKVLGKS
-61 ILAYAL
+61 LLSHAL
-67 DTLSFIEDQYVVVGH
+67 DTLSFSDNKLVVVGH
-82 ESDMVI
+82 EADLVI
-88 NSLPS
+88 DSLPPS
-93 STKHILQKD
+93 IKNILQKD
-102 QLGTGHAVATVV
+102 QLGTGHAVSTVINSEV
-114 KDDLFIKN
+114 FKEC
-122 KSEFTLVVPGDVPAI
+122 KSEFTLVVPGDVPG
-137 DIKYIELLISEVETK
+137 IKDGDIELLINEVKTT
-152 SSPVGFLTALV
+152 SAPVGFLTALV
-163 DNPYGYGRVIKN
+163 EDPFGYGRIVKN
-175 NEEIRIVEEKDCS
+175 NEEIKIVEEKDCS
-188 DGEKKIN
+188 DDERAIN

-203 FKTDFLIENIDS
+203 FKTEFLIENIDN
-215 LDTKNFQRE
+215 LNTQNAQGE

-261 EVENIMQKKII
+261 EVEDIMQKKLI
-272 EDFMEQGVYFQD
+272 EGFMEQGVYFQD
-284 PTSTYIDSEVTISS
+284 PTSTYIDADVTISS
-298 GTKILANTH
+298 GTKVLANTH
-307 LTGKTSIEA
+307 LTGSTSIDEN
-316 DCVIGPNA
+316 CTIGPNA
-324 QINESNIGKNST
+324 QINDSSIGKNSK
-336 VVNSVIDKSTI
+336 VVNSVVDQSTI
-347 QDNGNIGPFAHI
+347 HENGNIGPFAHI

-421 TEIKDGAF
+421 TDIKDGAF

-480 RKND
+480 NKK

>member
-1 MGDGVIGN
+1 
-9 TLGFGPN
+9 
-16 VEGSSPSPPAIIKQ
+16 
-30 MSVSVVVLAAG
+30 MSVSVIVLAAG
-41 KGTRMKSDL
+41 KGTRMNSEL
-50 PKVLHRVLGKP
+50 PKVLHKVLGKS
-61 ILAYAL
+61 LLSHAFDA
-67 DTLSFIEDQYVVVGH
+67 LSFSDNKIVVVGH
-82 ESDMVI
+82 EADLVI
-88 NSLPS
+88 DSLPPS
-93 STKHILQKD
+93 IKNILQKD
-102 QLGTGHAVATVV
+102 QLGTGHAVSTVINSEV
-114 KDDLFIKN
+114 FK
-122 KSEFTLVVPGDVPAI
+122 KSKSDFTLVVPGDVPG
-137 DIKYIELLISEVETK
+137 IKDGDIELLINEVKTT
-152 SSPVGFLTALV
+152 SAPVGFLTALV
-163 DNPYGYGRVIKN
+163 EDPFGYGRIVKN
-175 NEEIRIVEEKDCS
+175 NEEIKIVEEKDCS
-188 DGEKKIN
+188 DDERAIN

-203 FKTDFLIENIDS
+203 FKTEFLIENIDN
-215 LDTKNFQRE
+215 LNTQNAQGE

-261 EVENIMQKKII
+261 EVEDIMQKKLI
-272 EDFMEQGVYFQD
+272 EGFMEQGVYFQD
-284 PTSTYIDSEVTISS
+284 PTSTYIDADVTISS
-298 GTKILANTH
+298 GTKVLANTH
-307 LTGKTSIEA
+307 LTGSTSIDEN
-316 DCVIGPNA
+316 CTIGPNA
-324 QINESNIGKNST
+324 QINDSSIGKNSK
-336 VVNSVIDKSTI
+336 VVNSVVDQSTI
-347 QDNGNIGPFAHI
+347 HENGNIGPFAHI

-421 TEIKDGAF
+421 TDIKDGAF

-480 RKND
+480 KKK

>member
-1 MGDGVIGN
+1 
-9 TLGFGPN
+9 
-16 VEGSSPSPPAIIKQ
+16 
-30 MSVSVVVLAAG
+30 MSVSVIVLAAG
-41 KGTRMKSDL
+41 KGTRMNSEL
-50 PKVLHRVLGKP
+50 PKVLHKVLGKS
-61 ILAYAL
+61 LLSHAL
-67 DTLSFIEDQYVVVGH
+67 DTLSFSDNKLVVVGH
-82 ESDMVI
+82 GADLVI
-88 NSLPS
+88 DSLPPS
-93 STKHILQKD
+93 IKNILQKD
-102 QLGTGHAVATVV
+102 QLGTGHAVSTVINSEV
-114 KDDLFIKN
+114 FKKS
-122 KSEFTLVVPGDVPAI
+122 KSEFTLVVPGDVPG
-137 DIKYIELLISEVETK
+137 IKDGDIELLINEVKTT
-152 SSPVGFLTALV
+152 SAPVGFLTALV
-163 DNPYGYGRVIKN
+163 EDPFGYGRIVKN
-175 NEEIRIVEEKDCS
+175 NEEIKIVEEKDCS
-188 DGEKKIN
+188 DDERAIN

-203 FKTDFLIENIDS
+203 FKTEFLIENIDN
-215 LDTKNFQRE
+215 LNTQNAQGE

-261 EVENIMQKKII
+261 EVEDIMQKKLI
-272 EDFMEQGVYFQD
+272 EGFMEQGVYFQD
-284 PTSTYIDSEVTISS
+284 PTSTYIDADVTISS
-298 GTKILANTH
+298 GTKVLANTH
-307 LTGKTSIEA
+307 LTGSTSIDEN
-316 DCVIGPNA
+316 CTIGPNA
-324 QINESNIGKNST
+324 QINDSSIGKNSK
-336 VVNSVIDKSTI
+336 VVNSVVDQSTI
-347 QDNGNIGPFAHI
+347 HENGNIGPFAHI

-421 TEIKDGAF
+421 TDIKDGAF

-480 RKND
+480 KKK

>member
-1 MGDGVIGN
+1 
-9 TLGFGPN
+9 
-16 VEGSSPSPPAIIKQ
+16 
-30 MSVSVVVLAAG
+30 MSISVLVLAAG

-50 PKVLHRVLGKP
+50 PKVLHKVLGKSL
-61 ILAYAL
+61 LAHAL
-67 DTLSFIEDQYVVVGH
+67 DTLSFIENQYVVVGH

-93 STKHILQKD
+93 STKHVLQQD

-114 KDDLFIKN
+114 NGELFLEN
-122 KSEFTLVVPGDVPAI
+122 KSKFTLVVPGDVPAI
-137 DIKYIELLISEVETK
+137 DAKDIQNLINEVK
-152 SSPVGFLTALV
+152 NKPSSVGFLTSLV
-163 DNPYGYGRVIKN
+163 ENPYGYGRVITN
-175 NEEIRIVEEKDCS
+175 NEEIRIVEEKDCN
-188 DGEKKIN
+188 DDERKIN

-203 FKTDFLIENIDS
+203 FNTDFLIDNIDS
-215 LDTKNFQRE
+215 LDTKNAQGE

-246 DEDSIKGINSMSQLN
+246 DEHSIKGINSMSQLN
-261 EVENIMQKKII
+261 EVEDIMQKKLI

-307 LTGKTSIEA
+307 LTGKTSIDA

-324 QINESNIGKNST
+324 QINDSSIGKNSK
-336 VVNSVIDKSTI
+336 VVNSVIDQSTI
-347 QDNGNIGPFAHI
+347 QENGNIGPFAHI

-480 RKND
+480 KKK

>member
-1 MGDGVIGN
+1 
-9 TLGFGPN
+9 
-16 VEGSSPSPPAIIKQ
+16 

-41 KGTRMKSDL
+41 KGTRMKSNL
-50 PKVLHRVLGKP
+50 PKVLHKVLGKS
-61 ILAYAL
+61 ILAHSL
-67 DTLSFIEDQYVVVGH
+67 DKLSFIENQYVVVGH

-88 NSLPS
+88 DSLPP
-93 STKHILQKD
+93 STKHILQQD
-102 QLGTGHAVATVV
+102 QLGTGHAVSTVV
-114 KDDLFIKN
+114 SGEIFIEN

-137 DIKYIELLISEVETK
+137 DATDIQNLISEVKTK
-152 SSPVGFLTALV
+152 SSSVGFLTSV
-163 DNPYGYGRVIKN
+163 VENPHGYGRVVRN
-175 NEEIRIVEEKDCS
+175 NEDIRIVEEKDCNE
-188 DGEKKIN
+188 DERKIN

-203 FKTDFLIENIDS
+203 FNTDFLIENIDS
-215 LDTKNFQRE
+215 LDTKNAQGE

-261 EVENIMQKKII
+261 EVEDIMQKKLI
-272 EDFMEQGVYFQD
+272 EGFMEQGVYFQD

-307 LTGKTSIEA
+307 LTGKTSIHA

-324 QINESNIGKNST
+324 QINDSSIGKNST
-336 VVNSVIDKSTI
+336 VINSVIDQSTI
-347 QDNGNIGPFAHI
+347 QENGNIGPFAHI

-480 RKND
+480 KKK

>member
-1 MGDGVIGN
+1 
-9 TLGFGPN
+9 
-16 VEGSSPSPPAIIKQ
+16 
-30 MSVSVVVLAAG
+30 MSVSVIVLAAG
-41 KGTRMKSDL
+41 KGTRMNSEL
-50 PKVLHRVLGKP
+50 PKVLHKVLGKS
-61 ILAYAL
+61 LLSHAL
-67 DTLSFIEDQYVVVGH
+67 DTLSFSDNKLVVVGH
-82 ESDMVI
+82 EADLVI
-88 NSLPS
+88 DSLPPS
-93 STKHILQKD
+93 IKNILQKD
-102 QLGTGHAVATVV
+102 QLGTGHAVSTVINSEV
-114 KDDLFIKN
+114 FKEC
-122 KSEFTLVVPGDVPAI
+122 KSEFTLVVPGDVPG
-137 DIKYIELLISEVETK
+137 IKDGDIELLINEVKTI
-152 SSPVGFLTALV
+152 SAPVGFLTALV
-163 DNPYGYGRVIKN
+163 EDPFGYGRIVKN
-175 NEEIRIVEEKDCS
+175 NEEIKIVEEKDCS
-188 DGEKKIN
+188 DDERAIN

-203 FKTDFLIENIDS
+203 FKTEFLIENIDN
-215 LDTKNFQRE
+215 LNTQNAQGE

-261 EVENIMQKKII
+261 EVEDIMQKKLI
-272 EDFMEQGVYFQD
+272 EGFMEQGVYFQD
-284 PTSTYIDSEVTISS
+284 PTSTYIDADVTISS
-298 GTKILANTH
+298 GTKVLANTH
-307 LTGKTSIEA
+307 LTGSTSINEN
-316 DCVIGPNA
+316 CIIGPNA
-324 QINESNIGKNST
+324 QINDSSIGKNSK
-336 VVNSVIDKSTI
+336 VVNSVVDQSTI
-347 QDNGNIGPFAHI
+347 HENGNIGPFAHI

-421 TEIKDGAF
+421 TDIKDGAF

-455 KDVPSKALGIERNN
+455 KDVPSKALAIERNN

-480 RKND
+480 KKK

>member
-1 MGDGVIGN
+1 
-9 TLGFGPN
+9 
-16 VEGSSPSPPAIIKQ
+16 
-30 MSVSVVVLAAG
+30 MSVSVIVLAAG
-41 KGTRMKSDL
+41 KGTRMKSEL
-50 PKVLHRVLGKP
+50 PKVLHKVLGKP
-61 ILAYAL
+61 LISHSIDAL
-67 DTLSFIEDQYVVVGH
+67 SSIDNKFVVVGH
-82 ESDMVI
+82 ESELVI
-88 NSLPS
+88 NSIPS
-93 STKHILQKD
+93 SIKNVIQKN
-102 QLGTGHAVATVV
+102 QLGTGHAVSTAINSEVFN
-114 KDDLFIKN
+114 DL
-122 KSEFTLVVPGDVPAI
+122 KSEFTLVVPGDVPSINSEDI
-137 DIKYIELLISEVETK
+137 DLLIDEVKTK

-163 DNPYGYGRVIKN
+163 NNPFGYGRIVKN
-175 NEEIRIVEEKDCS
+175 NEEIKIVEEKDCS
-188 DGEKKIN
+188 EEEKAIN

-203 FKTDFLIENIDS
+203 FNTEFLIEYIDN
-215 LDTKNFQRE
+215 LNTENAQGE

-261 EVENIMQKKII
+261 EVEDMMQKKLI
-272 EDFMEQGVYFQD
+272 EGFMEQGVYFQD
-284 PTSTYIDSEVTISS
+284 PTSTYIDADVTISS
-298 GTKILANTH
+298 GTKVLANTH
-307 LTGKTSIEA
+307 LTGKTSIDEN
-316 DCVIGPNA
+316 CTIGPNA
-324 QINESNIGKNST
+324 QINDSSIGKNSK
-336 VVNSVIDKSTI
+336 VVNLVVDQSTI
-347 QDNGNIGPFAHI
+347 HENGNIGPFAHI

-407 GAITVNYDG
+407 GSITVNYDG

-421 TEIKDGAF
+421 TDIKDGAF

-455 KDVPSKALGIERNN
+455 KDVPAKALGIERNN

-480 RKND
+480 KKK

>member
-1 MGDGVIGN
+1 MSISVI
-9 TLGFGPN
+9 
-16 VEGSSPSPPAIIKQ
+16 
-30 MSVSVVVLAAG
+30 VLAAG
-41 KGTRMKSDL
+41 KGTRMKSEL
-50 PKVLHRVLGKP
+50 PKVLHHVLGKS
-61 ILAYAL
+61 L
-67 DTLSFIEDQYVVVGH
+67 LSHVFDAFSSIDNKFVVVGH
-82 ESDMVI
+82 ESDLVI
-88 NSLPS
+88 NSIPPS
-93 STKHILQKD
+93 IKNVIQKD
-102 QLGTGHAVATVV
+102 QLGTGHAVSIAINSEV
-114 KDDLFIKN
+114 FNEI

-137 DIKYIELLISEVETK
+137 NEDDIATLIDEVKTK
-152 SSPVGFLTALV
+152 ASPVGFLTAFV
-163 DNPYGYGRVIKN
+163 DNPFGYGRIVKN
-175 NEEIRIVEEKDCS
+175 NQEIKIVEEKDCS
-188 DGEKKIN
+188 EEEKAIN

-203 FKTDFLIENIDS
+203 FRTEFLTENIDN
-215 LDTKNFQRE
+215 LNTENAQGE

-261 EVENIMQKKII
+261 EVEDIMQKKLI
-272 EDFMEQGVYFQD
+272 EGFMEQGVYFQD
-284 PTSTYIDSEVTISS
+284 PTSTYIDADVTIST
-298 GTKILANTH
+298 GTKVLANTH
-307 LTGKTSIEA
+307 LTGKTIIDEN
-316 DCVIGPNA
+316 CTIGPNA
-324 QINESNIGKNST
+324 QINDSSIGKNSK
-336 VVNSVIDKSTI
+336 VVNSVVDQSTI
-347 QDNGNIGPFAHI
+347 HENGNIGPFAHI

-407 GAITVNYDG
+407 GSITVNYDG

-421 TEIKDGAF
+421 TDIKDGAF

-480 RKND
+480 KKK